1 MNVMYEDGAFKLT
14 RAHETDA
21 GLDVRAMHDGIVRA
35 HKSATFH
42 TGVHCQLPPNTMGD
56 IRPKSGMM
64 FNHDILTFGTVDVGY
79 DGEVMVH
86 MMNLS
91 DDDYWV
97 LRGDKIAQMAVVK
110 VIFEPVETVTE
121 IEGGERGMAGFGST
135 GVR

>member
-1 MNVMYEDGAFKLT
+1 MKVKYDDGAFKLT

-21 GLDVRAMHDGIVRA
+21 GLDVRAMHDGIVKA
-35 HKSATFH
+35 HSSATFH
-42 TGVHCQLPPNTMGD
+42 TGVHVQLPYNTMGD

-121 IEGGERGMAGFGST
+121 IEGGERGTAGFGST
-135 GVR
+135 GMR